1 MPAHQSQARV
11 ILVAGAERSGK
22 SRWTG
27 NEIVARVPWVR
38 RVALA
43 AQEYDEC
50 RTEMEY
56 VINGLQ
62 MLGGLERRST
72 PQQGKW
78 RATARG
84 GIEIETISLAEGPE
98 ELTQRGLPYDVVALV
113 EAGGIR
119 YDAYLAATRRVAETR
134 GVVLLSGTLRD
145 NVGWYANLYTSFEG
159 PNVFGGERFSF
170 PAWVNKDIFPG
181 GREDP
186 EIKRLEKIL
195 PADDFARTVG
205 AQVLASP
212 ARIYPEFSFPI
223 HVAEVGYNADLPVE
237 LAVDAGFYPSH
248 YAVLALQVVSVGG
261 FEVVHVVDE
270 IWEHH
275 LTHYEVVGLC
285 RQREWWPRVA
295 RAVGGHETRQ
305 HQAAES
311 TQEVWE
317 NLVGQEGRDPKRFHF
332 EVFDAGHIL
341 DGVVRVKT
349 FLKDPATG
357 KARLRIG
364 MGCTG
369 TQAEFGSY
377 SRKVDSRG
385 NVVTEQPEDKNNDA
399 LDALRNWLVE
409 RYGLV
414 ERVKREPTPGKRRQP
429 ARG

>member
-1 MPAHQSQARV
+1 M

-27 NEIVARVPWVR
+27 IEVVARTPWCK
-38 RVALA
+38 RVAVA
-43 AQEYDEC
+43 AQEYDES
-50 RTEMEY
+50 RAEMEY
-56 VINGLQ
+56 IIGGLQ
-62 MLGGLERRST
+62 QLGGLERKST

-98 ELTQRGLPYDVVALV
+98 ELSQRGLPYDVVALV

-119 YDAYLAATRRVAETR
+119 YDAFLAARRRVAETR
-134 GVVLLSGTLRD
+134 GTVLLSGTLRD
-145 NVGWYANLYTSFEG
+145 NVGWYANLYSSFEG
-159 PNVFGGERFSF
+159 ANVFDGERFSF

-181 GREDP
+181 GREDA
-186 EIKRLEKIL
+186 EIKRLEQIL

-205 AQVLASP
+205 AEVLPNP
-212 ARIYPEFSFPI
+212 ARIYPEFSFPV
-223 HVAEVGYNADLPVE
+223 HVAEVKYDENLPVE

-248 YAVLALQVVSVGG
+248 YCVLALQVVNTGG

-285 RQREWWPRVA
+285 RQREWWPRVT
-295 RAVGGHETRQ
+295 RAVGGHESRQ

-317 NLVGQEGRDPKRFHF
+317 NLVGQEDGDPRKFRF
-332 EVFDAGHIL
+332 EVFDAGRVL

-357 KARLRIG
+357 KARIRIAT
-364 MGCTG
+364 GCTG

-385 NVVTEQPEDKNNDA
+385 NVVTEEPEDRNNDA
-399 LDALRNWLVE
+399 LDALRNWLVK

-414 ERVKREPTPGKRRQP
+414 ERARRKPAPGKVRRP